1 MKYDIAALIGKFLP
15 LSPGDEAALRD
26 GIPIREF
33 EKGTVLL
40 REGQVARDSY
50 FNLKGCVRKYYLVDG
65 EEKTTEFFTEEQSVA
80 SLQSYVQKV
89 PANHYLEC
97 VEDCVLAVLNYDK
110 ELELYKKV
118 EGFESLCRV
127 SIEDEM
133 GKQQEVL
140 AKFIT
145 SSPEERYLNL
155 LETRPDLI
163 QRVPQYHLAS
173 YLGVKP
179 ESLSRI
185 RKRIAEKLAA
195 GKNKQD

>member
-1 MKYDIAALIGKFLP
+1 MDYDIAALIGRFLP
-15 LSPGDEAALRD
+15 LQSEEADALRA
-26 GIPIREF
+26 GIPIKHF

-40 REGQVARDSY
+40 REGQISQNSY

-80 SLQSYVQKV
+80 SLQSYINKT

-110 ELELYKKV
+110 EIELYKKV

-127 SIEDEM
+127 SVEDEF
-133 GKQQEVL
+133 GKQQEIL

-145 SSPEERYLNL
+145 SSPEERYQDL
-155 LETRPDLI
+155 LKTRPDLL

-173 YLGVKP
+173 YLGIKP

-185 RKRIAEKLAA
+185 RKRIADKMAGEKS
-195 GKNKQD
+195 

>member
-1 MKYDIAALIGKFLP
+1 MEYDIAALIGKFLP
-15 LSPGDEAALRD
+15 LQPEEQTALRE
-26 GIPIREF
+26 GIPIRNF

-50 FNLKGCVRKYYLVDG
+50 FNLRGCVRKYYLVDG
-65 EEKTTEFFTEEQSVA
+65 EEKTTEFFTEDQSVA
-80 SLQSYVQKV
+80 SLQSYIQKI

-110 ELELYKKV
+110 EMELYKKV

-127 SIEDEM
+127 SIEEEM

-185 RKRIAEKLAA
+185 RKRIADKLAS
-195 GKNKQD
+195 GK

>member
-1 MKYDIAALIGKFLP
+1 MEYDIAALIGKFLP
-15 LSPGDEAALRD
+15 LQPEEQTALRE
-26 GIPIREF
+26 GIPVRNF

-50 FNLKGCVRKYYLVDG
+50 FNLRGCVRKYYLVDG
-65 EEKTTEFFTEEQSVA
+65 EEKTTEFFTEDQSVA
-80 SLQSYVQKV
+80 SLQSYVQKI

-110 ELELYKKV
+110 EMELYKKV

-127 SIEDEM
+127 SIEEEM

-185 RKRIAEKLAA
+185 RKRIADKLAS
-195 GKNKQD
+195 GK